1 MVKRFR
7 IGLLMHYPQWMGG
20 IIYIQNLVKALNFL
34 PPEERQTIE
43 IYLLV
48 GSDIKQEFYKDLVP
62 IVDKVCIEDC
72 LTTNLYNR
80 LSRKIG
86 QFFPIVR
93 NVINRSLVQVV
104 NREQLDFVY
113 PVNIFGIS
121 WNFSCDYATWIPDF
135 QYKYFPQFFKKTSN
149 LNKIYADVASKSD
162 KIVLSSKVAEKD
174 FHKFFPNS
182 TAKTFVLNFR
192 TIIQEDCFDCE
203 TKVVI
208 KKYNLPDHF
217 FLVSNQFWI
226 HKNHRLV
233 FESLEILKIK
243 YNILPNVV
251 CTGSLYEFRSPSYI
265 KKLLQYIQESGLQN
279 QIKILGLIPRNDQI
293 QLMRQCL
300 AVIQP
305 SLFEGWST
313 VVEDAR
319 SLGKTLILSEIP
331 VHLEQNPPQTIFFD
345 PNSAEDLADKI
356 TMLLPKLSPGPNFQ
370 LEIKTK
376 KNNLKNYQIFAEDF
390 IKIVKDEQCS
400 TSQKK

>member
-7 IGLLMHYPQWMGG
+7 IGLLMHSPQWMGG

-48 GSDIKQEFYKDLVP
+48 GSDIKQEFYQDLLP
-62 IVDKVCIEDC
+62 IVDKVCIENC
-72 LTTNLYNR
+72 LNANLYNR
-80 LSRKIG
+80 LCRKIG
-86 QFFPIVR
+86 RFFPLVR
-93 NVINRSLVQVV
+93 NIIGRGLIQVA
-104 NREQLDFVY
+104 NRESLNFIY
-113 PVNIFGIS
+113 PLNIFGIS
-121 WNFSCDYATWIPDF
+121 WKFSCDYAVWIPDF
-135 QYKYFPQFFKKTSN
+135 QYKYFPELFKNTSN
-149 LNKIYADVASKSD
+149 LNQIFADVAQK
-162 KIVLSSKVAEKD
+162 KLKLVLSSQIAEKD
-174 FHKFFPNS
+174 FKKFFPDS
-182 TAKTFVLNFR
+182 KPKTFVLNFR
-192 TIIQEDCFDCE
+192 TIIPEECFDRKPE
-203 TKVVI
+203 FVI
-208 KKYNLPDHF
+208 KKYGLPDKF
-217 FLVSNQFWI
+217 FLVSNQFWV

-233 FESLEILKIK
+233 FESLAILKNK
-243 YNILPNVV
+243 YNILPNIV
-251 CTGSLYEFRSPSYI
+251 CTGSLYDSRSPSYT
-265 KKLLQYIQESGLQN
+265 KKILKYIQESGLQN

-356 TMLLPKLSPGPNFQ
+356 TMLLPKLSPGSNCQ
-370 LEIKTK
+370 LEITK
-376 KNNLKNYQIFAEDF
+376 EMNSINYQIFAKNF
-390 IKIVKDEQCS
+390 IKIA
-400 TSQKK
+400 THNII